1 MRKMPKCFSSKR
13 LSFLMA
19 SLVLAADQASKWWIV
34 SCLKSTLVIAP
45 FFNLVFVQNRGVSF
59 GIFSNGVPP
68 LVLVFLAIAVTSAL
82 ILFVCRRA
90 VSYYRL
96 PAAMIVGGAIGNIID
111 RIRYGSVV
119 DFLDFHLYQYH
130 WPAFNV
136 ADSAVVVGV
145 GTLLLISFLDEKKS
159 FSDKKTGK

>member
-1 MRKMPKCFSSKR
+1 MRKMPKCLSSKR
-13 LSFLMA
+13 LSLLTA
-19 SLVLAADQASKWWIV
+19 ALVLAADQASKWWIV

-68 LVLVFLAIAVTSAL
+68 LALVFLAIAVTSAL

-96 PAAMIVGGAIGNIID
+96 PAAMIIGGAIGNITD

-130 WPAFNV
+130 WPAFNI
-136 ADSAVVVGV
+136 ADSAVVIGV
-145 GTLLLISFLDEKKS
+145 GILLLLS
-159 FSDKKTGK
+159 FSDEKTKFTKGKREG